1 MISLVFDMSI
11 KTKIVSIH
19 PYMIYFYVYGY
30 AFSLFISL
38 VTGWLVIKEVSSTIF
53 IVFGMMRPGIE
64 PRSPGPLA
72 NTLPTKPMSWFIH
85 INGSISNNSV

>member
-38 VTGWLVIKEVSSTIF
+38 VTGWLVGWLVLRH
-53 IVFGMMRPGIE
+53 V
-64 PRSPGPLA
+64 
-72 NTLPTKPMSWFIH
+72 KPCWVILC
-85 INGSISNNSV
+85 